1 MTAVAHTQ
9 DLFDLAHA
17 HLERAAH
24 RADLDFAAQVRL
36 AASVLPVPRLGH
48 KPHTDDLTVPE
59 HLSAALMAL
68 DGVNPEDGPADLK
81 LCAWHV
87 HELRRIHVQGSASCG

>member
-1 MTAVAHTQ
+1 MTGIAHTQ

-17 HLERAAH
+17 HLERAAD

-36 AASVLPVPRLGH
+36 AASALPVPRLGH
-48 KPHTDDLTVPE
+48 KPHTDELTVPE
-59 HLSAALMAL
+59 HLSAALVAL
-68 DGVNPEDGPADLK
+68 DEVNPADGPADLQ

-87 HELRRIHVQGSASCG
+87 HELRRIHLQAAAS